1 LFTGVRRPRA
11 ARRFLQLIDP
21 TSTTANFQTP
31 LLWCDVAVAQRVMM
45 TLASL
50 IN

>member
-1 LFTGVRRPRA
+1 LFTGTRRPRA

-21 TSTTANFQTP
+21 TSTTTNFQTS
-31 LLWCDVAVAQRVMM
+31 LLGCGVAAAQRVMS
-45 TLASL
+45 TLASI